1 MLGVIVVLI
10 IFAGSHWGSH
20 WLGRRNTRGI

>member
-10 IFAGSHWGSH
+10 IFAGSQSFQC
-20 WLGRRNTRGI
+20 RNPRGV

>member
-10 IFAGSHWGSH
+10 IFAGSQWVGHRDS
-20 WLGRRNTRGI
+20 RGI